1 MCFMKKVIAF
11 VFILFMSLHL
21 VAQQKN
27 VLVICID
34 DLRPELKSFGA
45 AYIHSPNIDSL
56 VNKGRAFTRH
66 YVNAPSCGPSRYA
79 FLTGLYGL
87 QYRGDAN
94 QSLFKRAEELSED
107 SNAIS
112 PSMPEWFRKN
122 GYTTVSVGKVS
133 HHPGGRGGTLWNDDQ
148 VPEIPNAWDKHIM
161 PVAEW
166 ETPKG
171 AMHGLAYGKVRTP
184 NDRDIIET
192 VNGDDKSYPDGHIA
206 EEGLRQLDL
215 LSKKDKPFFLAIG
228 LIKPHLPFGVP
239 EHYLK
244 YYDDVEIP
252 TSPHTYKPKGKTTW
266 HGSAE
271 FMNYNRWDKD
281 PNIDKEFA
289 LQLKRYY
296 AACVSYAD
304 KHVGDI
310 IKKLRQTGA
319 DKNTIVVLWGD
330 HGWHLGEHAIWGKHS
345 LFEESLRSPL
355 IIYDPSMTGKGQKS
369 DAIVES
375 VDVFPTLCELTDLPV
390 PDFTKGTSLIPIL
403 KDAKASGHEAV
414 AIKAHATTI
423 RTDQYRLVQHKSGEV
438 ELYDHNT
445 PEGEVLN
452 IAEDHP
458 ETVRRLK
465 KLITAKMGIKAFVFA
480 D

>member
-1 MCFMKKVIAF
+1 M
-11 VFILFMSLHL
+11 
-21 VAQQKN
+21 
-27 VLVICID
+27 
-34 DLRPELKSFGA
+34 
-45 AYIHSPNIDSL
+45 
-56 VNKGRAFTRH
+56 
-66 YVNAPSCGPSRYA
+66 
-79 FLTGLYGL
+79 
-87 QYRGDAN
+87 
-94 QSLFKRAEELSED
+94 
-107 SNAIS
+107 
-112 PSMPEWFRKN
+112 
-122 GYTTVSVGKVS
+122 
-133 HHPGGRGGTLWNDDQ
+133 
-148 VPEIPNAWDKHIM
+148 
-161 PVAEW
+161 
-166 ETPKG
+166 
-171 AMHGLAYGKVRTP
+171 
-184 NDRDIIET
+184 
-192 VNGDDKSYPDGHIA
+192 
-206 EEGLRQLDL
+206 
-215 LSKKDKPFFLAIG
+215 SKKDKPFFLAIG